1 MLHATYSVWF
11 IFLSHLIITRLNIR
25 TNVMKRTTEVI
36 NWSYGIDLLAFSNRP
51 SPSNI
56 LMFHSYLICAW
67 MNYHPCIQSSCY
79 TGCKQS
85 HMTLCL
91 NLFFSCYHLF
101 LGHLLCI
108 SQYFIF
114 SFNICQGYNF
124 DDSFLGADN
133 VAIIPHT
140 EVVDWGEGGNY
151 AWALRPATF
160 HLILQYPQCS
170 DLWI

>member
-1 MLHATYSVWF
+1 MNELSSMHSKQLLHQMQA
-11 IFLSHLIITRLNIR
+11 
-25 TNVMKRTTEVI
+25 E
-36 NWSYGIDLLAFSNRP
+36 SYDIMS
-51 SPSNI
+51 
-56 LMFHSYLICAW
+56 
-67 MNYHPCIQSSCY
+67 QS
-79 TGCKQS
+79 
-85 HMTLCL
+85 
-91 NLFFSCYHLF
+91 FFSCYHLF

-140 EVVDWGEGGNY
+140 GMVDWGEGGNY